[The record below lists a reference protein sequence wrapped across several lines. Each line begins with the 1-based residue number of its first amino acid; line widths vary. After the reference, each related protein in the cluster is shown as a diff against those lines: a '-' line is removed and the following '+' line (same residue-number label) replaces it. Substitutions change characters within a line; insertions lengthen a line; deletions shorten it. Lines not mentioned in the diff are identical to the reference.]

1 VRGSVPDAPYSTPES
16 LTPGGLSGAVTD
28 PATSALGRA
37 LALDGPALAWP
48 LGLLQ
53 PGWGRVWSWGLS
65 APSTKSLN
73 GFFAEPPLAR
83 AVARA
88 TL

>member
-1 VRGSVPDAPYSTPES
+1 MGSAPTAPNPEPES
-16 LTPGGLSGAVTD
+16 LTPGGLSGIATD
-28 PATSALGRA
+28 PATGALGRA
-37 LALDGPALAWP
+37 PALDGPALAWP

-65 APSTKSLN
+65 APSAKSLN
-73 GFFAEPPLAR
+73 GFCAEPPLAR